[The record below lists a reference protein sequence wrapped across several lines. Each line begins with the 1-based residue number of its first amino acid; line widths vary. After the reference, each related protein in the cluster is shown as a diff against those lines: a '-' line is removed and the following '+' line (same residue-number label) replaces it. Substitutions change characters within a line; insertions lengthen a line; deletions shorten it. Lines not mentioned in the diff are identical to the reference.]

1 LKVRSDVGSRQGAKA
16 PRSPRKSEEDEIVS
30 IVVNEAV
37 RIHRD
42 LGPGLLESVYEAI
55 LGKRLVDQGLRVR
68 RQVAIPLIYEGLE
81 FKEAFRAD
89 IVVNQKVILELKSVD
104 KLDRAHKKQLLT
116 YLKLADLRVGLLLN
130 FSEELM
136 KHGISRVVNQFD
148 ES

>member
-1 LKVRSDVGSRQGAKA
+1 MRSDVGSRQGAKA
-16 PRSPRKSEEDEIVS
+16 PRSPGKSEEDEIVS

-55 LGKRLVDQGLRVR
+55 LGKRLVDQGLQVR

-136 KHGISRVVNQFD
+136 KHGISRVVNQLD

>member
-16 PRSPRKSEEDEIVS
+16 PRSPGKSEEDEIVS

-55 LGKRLVDQGLRVR
+55 LGKRLVDQGLQVR

-136 KHGISRVVNQFD
+136 KHGISRVVNQLD